1 MVETSCK
8 SSSLLRV
15 SYVTHED
22 AQQEYN
28 VVVARHPKVSGNK
41 FNFSSDDKVIT
52 DNTDYTYKTESRP
65 HKTTLRPIGCKWTRA
80 RVSCHSSV

>member
-41 FNFSSDDKVIT
+41 FNFSSNNKVIT
-52 DNTDYTYKTESRP
+52 DYTDTTESRP
-65 HKTTLRPIGCKWTRA
+65 HETTLRPIGCNWTRA
-80 RVSCHSSV
+80 RVSCLSSDS